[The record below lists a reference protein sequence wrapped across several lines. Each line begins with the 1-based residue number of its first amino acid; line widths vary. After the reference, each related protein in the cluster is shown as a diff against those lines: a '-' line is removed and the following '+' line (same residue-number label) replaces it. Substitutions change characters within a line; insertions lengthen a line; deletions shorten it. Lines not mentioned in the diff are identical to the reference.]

1 MRATVA
7 LLPLLLIAACSG
19 GGGSSGASAPSP
31 KVDAKAS
38 YLAAA
43 EAVCARGVAAQ
54 KKLVSPTSV
63 SAFGTYVQ
71 DLVKVAETTTDALA
85 ALTPPA
91 ADRSALQDKVLG
103 PLKQQLST
111 AKAFS
116 ADVQAATRAGDQAAL
131 GRLALS
137 PPTQPK
143 ADLAF
148 MRSYG
153 FSSCVD
159 AADTSN

>member
-1 MRATVA
+1 MRPTAA
-7 LLPLLLIAACSG
+7 LVPLLLVAACSG
-19 GGGSSGASAPSP
+19 GGGSSGAA
-31 KVDAKAS
+31 KVDTKKA
-38 YLAAA
+38 YLAQA

-54 KKLVSPTSV
+54 HKLVSPTSV
-63 SAFGTYVQ
+63 SAFGPYVQ
-71 DLVKVAETTTDALA
+71 NLVKVAGTTTTALA

-91 ADRSALQDKVLG
+91 ADRATLQAKVLG
-103 PLKQQLST
+103 PLQAQLAAALT
-111 AKAFS
+111 FS
-116 ADVQAATRAGDQAAL
+116 ADVQAATRKNDQAAL

-137 PPTQPK
+137 APTQAK